1 MSMSIPSAAV
11 ATRPISDIDP
21 FSNAYI
27 LDPYPFHEQLREA
40 GPLVWLQKWDVWA
53 VTRYEQVKA
62 VLTDWKNFCSSGGVG
77 LSNFRTERPWRTLSL
92 LLETDPPDH
101 TRHREVVG
109 RLLSPSAVRG
119 LRDQFER
126 EAQKIIESVL
136 NAGPFDAIPVLAE
149 AYPLKAFGDA
159 VGVVPEGRSHL
170 VAWGN
175 MVFNTMG
182 PRNEHYER
190 SLGNSKPVFEWLNAA
205 CRREN
210 LSSDGLGAQIYT
222 ALDDGIVSEEEAPL
236 HVGSFLS
243 AGVDTTTNAIA
254 NALFCFARHPEQWRQ
269 VRNDPTR
276 VRAALEESLRF
287 EAPFQTFF
295 RTATCDIEIAGTR
308 ISKDQKML
316 ISVGSANRDPRRWT
330 NADTFDVNRKATG
343 HFGFGAGI
351 HGCVGQ
357 AIARLEV
364 DVLLTELAK
373 KVKLIDLCGE
383 PVRLLHNTLRG
394 FDCLPIALRG

>member
-21 FSNAYI
+21 FSNASI

-159 VGVVPEGRSHL
+159 VGGVPEGRSHL

-269 VRNDPTR
+269 VRNDPMR

-316 ISVGSANRDPRRWT
+316 ISVGSANRDPRRWA
-330 NADTFDVNRKATG
+330 NADTFDANRKATG

>member
-1 MSMSIPSAAV
+1 MQRAV
-11 ATRPISDIDP
+11 AKTFLLTNLARRS
-21 FSNAYI
+21 I
-27 LDPYPFHEQLREA
+27 LRWMMA
-40 GPLVWLQKWDVWA
+40 
-53 VTRYEQVKA
+53 
-62 VLTDWKNFCSSGGVG
+62 S
-77 LSNFRTERPWRTLSL
+77 FR
-92 LLETDPPDH
+92 
-101 TRHREVVG
+101 
-109 RLLSPSAVRG
+109 
-119 LRDQFER
+119 
-126 EAQKIIESVL
+126 K
-136 NAGPFDAIPVLAE
+136 
-149 AYPLKAFGDA
+149 
-159 VGVVPEGRSHL
+159 
-170 VAWGN
+170 
-175 MVFNTMG
+175 
-182 PRNEHYER
+182 
-190 SLGNSKPVFEWLNAA
+190 
-205 CRREN
+205 
-210 LSSDGLGAQIYT
+210 
-222 ALDDGIVSEEEAPL
+222 EEAPL

>member
-1 MSMSIPSAAV
+1 MSIPSAAV

-222 ALDDGIVSEEEAPL
+222 ALDDGIVSERGGPASRWFLSIGRRRHNDEC
-236 HVGSFLS
+236 HRKCSFLLCPPSRTMAAS
-243 AGVDTTTNAIA
+243 AQRPY
-254 NALFCFARHPEQWRQ
+254 ARSRGFGGESQ
-269 VRNDPTR
+269 VRSP
-276 VRAALEESLRF
+276 V
-287 EAPFQTFF
+287 P
-295 RTATCDIEIAGTR
+295 DIF
-308 ISKDQKML
+308 
-316 ISVGSANRDPRRWT
+316 P
-330 NADTFDVNRKATG
+330 
-343 HFGFGAGI
+343 
-351 HGCVGQ
+351 HGNM
-357 AIARLEV
+357 R
-364 DVLLTELAK
+364 
-373 KVKLIDLCGE
+373 
-383 PVRLLHNTLRG
+383 H
-394 FDCLPIALRG
+394 